1 MQIYVQRRIKSFLLE
16 SCCILLILFASI
28 ANAGENL
35 FKNSSFELGLCS
47 IAGAGKLHLTQN
59 NSFHG
64 NSHATI
70 KIGKNSRI
78 YFTSKQLKEL
88 PSVYTFS
95 AYLKSDTK
103 PVDIKLGFMDDNW
116 GFIGSKRFSVGEYWE
131 RYSFTGIIEP
141 YISKHGK
148 IQKNIYIP
156 TIIARGQ
163 GAVLHI
169 DALQLEKAELTNF
182 YQKNDIE
189 FGAWTEKYGN
199 VFLENEPL
207 KFNVGVQNNTI
218 STCNFLLN
226 ILIKDFYGKTLFVN
240 HRPIKIDPEES
251 TIFHFD
257 IPVNQLGLLKIFLK
271 VDNAGSEKKEYI
283 LPVAKI
289 KSVQKR
295 FNYSLH
301 SNFGIHVSSALF
313 SDDPIIEN
321 KRWDIL
327 NQSGAQW
334 IRVFFSWKR
343 VEWKKGDLNWKYY
356 DRVMNLAEK
365 YKFKVLGVMSN
376 KTPPWF
382 KSSTDPLDNTTFFSF
397 CTAAVKRYPK
407 IGVWEVFNE
416 PYWKYSTSYKPL
428 TLKQSSFFRHYQNFH
443 KKLYKYIKV
452 IDSNKTV
459 LLNGTGLF
467 QQKQQMRFLK
477 DSSNEKNKLL
487 QYCDGISLHLYP
499 GFYPGKETD
508 RFKQTKLL
516 ISDIIEE
523 AERPELD
530 IWQTEMGISSD
541 DMADFDNNPYGQFN
555 LHMKK
560 NAFGYG
566 PEIECARSM
575 IKYSILLL
583 SNKVKTTFCFE
594 AGNNYPSFSLLS
606 MFRNRWT
613 SPKAIFP
620 AFNILTNLLDE
631 AEFIETVHLTN
642 FNIYIFKRGGQG
654 IIVTWQNKNVNSKKQ
669 FIVSGVAGIIVKDMM
684 GNKISC
690 GSRASGHIVS
700 ARDLDPLYILFDY
713 STFGNLQLLPI
724 LKK

>member
-16 SCCILLILFASI
+16 SGCILLILFASI

-47 IAGAGKLHLTQN
+47 IGGAGELHLTKE

-64 NSHATI
+64 NSHAFR

-131 RYSFTGIIEP
+131 RYSFTGRIEP

-182 YQKNDIE
+182 HQKNDIE
-189 FGAWTEKYGN
+189 FGVWTEKYGN

-207 KFNVGVQNNTI
+207 KFNVCIQNNTI

-226 ILIKDFYGKTLFVN
+226 ILIKDFYGKTLFVD

-251 TIFHFD
+251 TIFPFD

-271 VDNAGSEKKEYI
+271 VDNAGSAKEEYI
-283 LPVAKI
+283 LPVARI

-313 SDDPIIEN
+313 SDDLIIEN

-343 VEWKKGDLNWKYY
+343 VEWKKGDLNWEYY

-365 YKFKVLGVMSN
+365 YNFKVLGVMSN

-382 KSSTDPLDNTTFFSF
+382 KASKDFLKNTTFF
-397 CTAAVKRYPK
+397 
-407 IGVWEVFNE
+407 
-416 PYWKYSTSYKPL
+416 
-428 TLKQSSFFRHYQNFH
+428 FFA
-443 KKLYKYIKV
+443 
-452 IDSNKTV
+452 
-459 LLNGTGLF
+459 
-467 QQKQQMRFLK
+467 QQRL
-477 DSSNEKNKLL
+477 
-487 QYCDGISLHLYP
+487 
-499 GFYPGKETD
+499 
-508 RFKQTKLL
+508 
-516 ISDIIEE
+516 
-523 AERPELD
+523 
-530 IWQTEMGISSD
+530 
-541 DMADFDNNPYGQFN
+541 
-555 LHMKK
+555 
-560 NAFGYG
+560 
-566 PEIECARSM
+566 
-575 IKYSILLL
+575 
-583 SNKVKTTFCFE
+583 
-594 AGNNYPSFSLLS
+594 
-606 MFRNRWT
+606 
-613 SPKAIFP
+613 
-620 AFNILTNLLDE
+620 
-631 AEFIETVHLTN
+631 
-642 FNIYIFKRGGQG
+642 RG
-654 IIVTWQNKNVNSKKQ
+654 
-669 FIVSGVAGIIVKDMM
+669 
-684 GNKISC
+684 
-690 GSRASGHIVS
+690 
-700 ARDLDPLYILFDY
+700 
-713 STFGNLQLLPI
+713 I
-724 LKK
+724 LK